1 MFAKLAFVVLG
12 AGATAAGLLVL
23 RQQRIETS
31 HEMSRMHSQI
41 MRHERVLWHLRS
53 EVAGACG
60 PEAVRE
66 RLREIGGEWVP
77 IALETEPESEDHTS
91 ES

>member
-31 HEMSRMHSQI
+31 HEMSRVHGQI
-41 MRHERVLWHLRS
+41 MTHERALWHLRS
-53 EVAGACG
+53 EIAGACG

-66 RLREIGGEWVP
+66 RLEDLGGEWVP
-77 IALETEPESEDHTS
+77 IALETDPEDDTS